1 MLKIREKRLVSGEIV
16 ENDPHLKEI
25 ASKLEEMA
33 KKEVYDNSASPATN
47 DDEE

>member
-1 MLKIREKRLVSGEIV
+1 V
-16 ENDPHLKEI
+16 EAAHLIFLCYVLAWIHLLPI
-25 ASKLEEMA
+25 AITKEEMA